1 VISDMIRWAEQRED
15 YWLEGIKIEFV
26 EKMLQRMEELKME
39 PAVLAEKIGR
49 KPDYIKRILRG
60 TAKFDMV
67 LMARIAMALGC
78 ELVVNMETSKTIK
91 NL

>member
-1 VISDMIRWAEQRED
+1 MISDMIRWAEQRED

-49 KPDYIKRILRG
+49 KPDYIRRILRG

-67 LMARIAMALGC
+67 LMTRSAMALGC
-78 ELVVNMETSKTIK
+78 ELVVGMKENGRVE
-91 NL
+91 